1 MLTKM
6 IPKGKIV
13 LLLVLSTWL
22 VGQLFTT
29 QATAQVGWLQQ
40 EIVTPT
46 PNSGVPILGVIAT
59 IKTGDQDFI
68 NVRSGP
74 GVEYSLLGQLLAGQQ
89 VPAIGRSAG
98 GDWVQIAFPGAPG
111 GVAWV
116 YAWLVTLS
124 GEVPIVEPP
133 PTPTPLT
140 TPTIDPTLAA
150 QFVVEIPP
158 TRLPTYTP
166 APPLVLPTYIPGS
179 YPQVSAGATLVYMMI
194 GLVIIGLVGVLLSFL
209 RLR

>member
-1 MLTKM
+1 MTM
-6 IPKGKIV
+6 MPKVKV
-13 LLLVLSTWL
+13 VFLLVLSIWL
-22 VGQLFTT
+22 VSQLFTT
-29 QATAQVGWLQQ
+29 QATARAVWLQQ
-40 EIVTPT
+40 ETVTPT
-46 PNSGVPILGVIAT
+46 PNSGIPILGVIAT

-74 GVEYSLLGQLLAGQQ
+74 GVEYSLLGQLLAGQK

-116 YAWLVTLS
+116 YAWLVILS
-124 GEVPIVEPP
+124 GELPIVEPP
-133 PTPTPLT
+133 PTPTPPT

-150 QFVVEIPP
+150 QFIVEIPP

-166 APPLVLPTYIPGS
+166 ASPLVLPTYAPNS
-179 YPQVSAGATLVYMMI
+179 YPQVSAGAPFIYYMMI

-209 RLR
+209 RSR

>member
-1 MLTKM
+1 M
-6 IPKGKIV
+6 PKVKTV
-13 LLLVLSTWL
+13 FLLVLSTCLISW
-22 VGQLFTT
+22 LFTT
-29 QATAQVGWLQQ
+29 QTTAQAGWLQQ

-46 PNSGVPILGVIAT
+46 PNRGIPILGVIAT
-59 IKTGDQDFI
+59 VKTGDQDFV

-74 GVEYSLLGQLLAGQQ
+74 GVEYTLLGQLLAGQQ

-116 YAWLVTLS
+116 YAWLVILS

-150 QFVVEIPP
+150 QFIVEIPP
-158 TRLPTYTP
+158 TRLPTYTQ
-166 APPLVLPTYIPGS
+166 ASPLVLPAYTPSS

-194 GLVIIGLVGVLLSFL
+194 GLVIIGLVGVLLSFFQL
-209 RLR
+209 R

>member
-1 MLTKM
+1 MTTM
-6 IPKGKIV
+6 PKVKV
-13 LLLVLSTWL
+13 VFLLVLSIWL
-22 VGQLFTT
+22 VSQLFTT
-29 QATAQVGWLQQ
+29 QATARAVWLQQ
-40 EIVTPT
+40 ETVTPT
-46 PNSGVPILGVIAT
+46 PNSGIPILGVIAT

-98 GDWVQIAFPGAPG
+98 GDWVQIAFPGAPS

-116 YAWLVTLS
+116 YAWLVMLS
-124 GEVPIVEPP
+124 GELPIVEPP

-150 QFVVEIPP
+150 QFIVEIPA

-166 APPLVLPTYIPGS
+166 ASPLVLPTYAPSS
-179 YPQVSAGATLVYMMI
+179 YPQVSVGAPFIYMMI
-194 GLVIIGLVGVLLSFL
+194 GLVIIGLVGMLLSFL
-209 RLR
+209 RVR